1 MLRVFLTPLLFC
13 CLSSVSNA
21 KTINWL
27 THDFA
32 PYYILNGKYQKQGRD
47 ESIITLLEK
56 QLPNI
61 TFNRMIIPSGK
72 VIQELSNTSHN
83 ACALSLYKNDFR
95 EDHIYFTKESSTT
108 GLSPSI
114 ALHKKLAEALDIP
127 NDKNISLLNLLQ
139 DKKLTLGVSMSRSY
153 GKEIDT
159 LINTTPNIELV
170 IRPTRD
176 SLASLTYML
185 NLKRIDILLGYPS
198 EHYYLAK
205 LMHFDDSLTQR
216 ALTESPD
223 LSYGFI
229 GCTKNAQGAEDI
241 NLLNEQLKKIKQ
253 TKQYNQVLL
262 RWLPKH
268 LRPLLEKRI
277 LEAQT
282 KNAT

>member
-1 MLRVFLTPLLFC
+1 MPRIFLTFILFSY
-13 CLSSVSNA
+13 LSPIANA

-32 PYYILNGKYQKQGRD
+32 PYYILNGQYQHQGRD
-47 ESIITLLEK
+47 ESIISLLEK
-56 QLPNI
+56 QLPTI
-61 TFNRMIIPSGK
+61 TFNRVIIPSGK
-72 VIQELSNTSHN
+72 VIQELSNISQN
-83 ACALSLYKNDFR
+83 VCALSLYKNDYR
-95 EDHIYFTKESSTT
+95 KEHIYFTDESSTT

-114 ALHKKLAEALDIP
+114 AMHNKLADALELP
-127 NDKNISLLNLLQ
+127 NATEVSLLNLIR

-159 LINTTPNIELV
+159 IINTTPDIDLV

-205 LMHFDDSLTQR
+205 SMHFDKNLTQR
-216 ALTESPD
+216 ALIESPA

-229 GCTKNAQGAEDI
+229 GCTKNEQGAKDI
-241 NLLNEQLKKIKQ
+241 TILNERLKVIKKTQ
-253 TKQYNQVLL
+253 AYNDVLM
-262 RWLPKH
+262 RWLPEH
-268 LRPLLEKRI
+268 LRPLLQSRI
-277 LEAQT
+277 NGT
-282 KNAT
+282 K

>member
-1 MLRVFLTPLLFC
+1 MLRVFLTFLIFC
-13 CLSSVSNA
+13 CLSSLSNA

-32 PYYILNGKYQKQGRD
+32 PYYILNGQYQHQGRD
-47 ESIITLLEK
+47 ESIISLLEK

-72 VIQELSNTSHN
+72 VIQELSNNSHN
-83 ACALSLYKNDFR
+83 ACALSLYKNDYR
-95 EDHIYFTKESSTT
+95 EEHIYFTDESSTT

-114 ALHKKLAEALDIP
+114 AMHKRLADAL
-127 NDKNISLLNLLQ
+127 NIADSNKVSLLDLIQ
-139 DKKLTLGVSMSRSY
+139 EKKLTLGVSMSRSY
-153 GKEIDT
+153 GQEIDS
-159 LINTTPNIELV
+159 LINTTPTIDLV

-205 LMHFDDSLTQR
+205 LMNFDKNLTQR
-216 ALTESPD
+216 ALIESPD

-229 GCTKNAQGAEDI
+229 GCTKNEQGAEDI
-241 NLLNEQLKKIKQ
+241 ALLNEQLKK
-253 TKQYNQVLL
+253 
-262 RWLPKH
+262 
-268 LRPLLEKRI
+268 
-277 LEAQT
+277 
-282 KNAT
+282 